1 VGDAAGE
8 FGDVVA
14 VVAGELRDAYPVAFL
29 RAVRRVRRV
38 WSVRSVR
45 SVRCP
50 YSRGRGGIRSGNSR
64 FKSHDGLLR

>member
-29 RAVRRVRRV
+29 RAVRRV
-38 WSVRSVR
+38 WSVRSVW